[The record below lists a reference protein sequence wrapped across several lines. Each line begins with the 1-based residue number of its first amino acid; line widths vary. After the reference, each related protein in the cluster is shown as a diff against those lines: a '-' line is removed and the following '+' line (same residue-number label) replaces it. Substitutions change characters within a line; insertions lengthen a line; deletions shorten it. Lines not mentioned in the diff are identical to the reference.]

1 MLIRF
6 PFSLEA
12 LAWWHENSC
21 SDGITGLA
29 WRPSGTARCVRREV
43 LRLPSP
49 VLVSLWHTMAEL
61 CADYHWWYWWSYDK
75 SWISHWHLRL
85 LAAWAC
91 FWSRKPSSV
100 PWSTFTAVS
109 LTPWSEV
116 GLMGDSVGP
125 RQPYVEDCVRSFLF
139 LCRVSSV
146 PVMTPQLNTA
156 WWNVYAENPQ
166 VFEEILMNPY
176 RIIYWLV
183 VWNMNFI
190 FPYIGNVSIPTDIHI
205 IYI

>member
-1 MLIRF
+1 M
-6 PFSLEA
+6 
-12 LAWWHENSC
+12 
-21 SDGITGLA
+21 
-29 WRPSGTARCVRREV
+29 
-43 LRLPSP
+43 
-49 VLVSLWHTMAEL
+49 
-61 CADYHWWYWWSYDK
+61 
-75 SWISHWHLRL
+75 
-85 LAAWAC
+85 
-91 FWSRKPSSV
+91 
-100 PWSTFTAVS
+100 
-109 LTPWSEV
+109 
-116 GLMGDSVGP
+116 
-125 RQPYVEDCVRSFLF
+125 EDCVKSFLF

-205 IYI
+205 IYIEYTQYFFQRGRLKPPTRSSKSSYLDGWILQDDSRQVPMLGQVVVFGAGGPHLLMLPWWFSMATMAENVKSPTSQKCRWTANTRQAPKSRRFRQFLSTIILHSLGVSHWTPTLKGPILGGMTCLAFRM